1 MPIAEAASAALKL
14 AYSDSVDG
22 SVARTFSIITTC
34 KGRLEHLK
42 ASLPKM
48 IAQGAS
54 EVIVVDYSC
63 PQGTGEFVTTNFPS
77 ARLVSVPGEE
87 HFSNWK
93 ARNAGAAAATSD
105 VLVFADAD
113 TIVADGA
120 IDWLSNNL
128 PEGSFGF
135 FNSQTSRSFNQVGL
149 RLASNQL
156 KGFHVVPTPVFRRLG
171 GYDEV
176 LEGYAAGAD
185 TDLEER
191 MVMVRC
197 RRFPLD
203 ASIIES
209 IIQHDTPSR
218 TQHHAYPVKTSY
230 AAGLL
235 YRQAKRALLAIRGK
249 VELPLQVRQEL
260 YAAAKKAAGA
270 LGPDRS
276 RIKMNV
282 TVGQQP
288 ILMPRQLGYE
298 RGAQTLT
305 LQVELSMQDLL
316 DKIPD

>member
-1 MPIAEAASAALKL
+1 M
-14 AYSDSVDG
+14 
-22 SVARTFSIITTC
+22 ARTFSIITTC

-48 IAQGAS
+48 MALGAS

-63 PQGTGEFVTTNFPS
+63 PQGTADYAATNFPS
-77 ARLVSVPGEE
+77 AKVVSVPGQE

-93 ARNAGAAAATSD
+93 ARNAGAAVATSD
-105 VLVFADAD
+105 VLIFCDAD
-113 TIVADGA
+113 TILADGA
-120 IDWLSNNL
+120 VEWLSENL
-128 PEGSFGF
+128 PERSFGF
-135 FNSQTSRSFNQVGL
+135 FNSKTSRAFNQVGL

-156 KGFHVVPTPVFRRLG
+156 KGFHVIPAAAFRRLG

-191 MVMVRC
+191 MTLIRC
-197 RRFPLD
+197 ARFPLD
-203 ASIIES
+203 ACIIES

-235 YRQAKRALLAIRGK
+235 YRAAKRALLGIRGR
-249 VELPLQVRQEL
+249 VELSPATREEL
-260 YAAAKKAAGA
+260 YRAAKKAAGA
-270 LGPDRS
+270 LGPEKDR
-276 RIKMNV
+276 V
-282 TVGQQP
+282 TLSVNIGRHP
-288 ILMPRQLGYE
+288 IMMPRQLGYE
-298 RGAQTLT
+298 RGVQTVT
-305 LQVELSMQDLL
+305 LKVDISMQDVL